1 MKNNNSINL
10 QKAKVYYFFN
20 WKGWFNHNWKRRKT
34 FTKNKY
40 QDKTISCYAEITLSG
55 HLAKRNKNINN
66 YTQIQK
72 YIDKIYQEHI
82 I

>member
-1 MKNNNSINL
+1 M
-10 QKAKVYYFFN
+10 QK
-20 WKGWFNHNWKRRKT
+20 
-34 FTKNKY
+34 
-40 QDKTISCYAEITLSG
+40 QPLSG

>member
-1 MKNNNSINL
+1 M
-10 QKAKVYYFFN
+10 QK
-20 WKGWFNHNWKRRKT
+20 
-34 FTKNKY
+34 
-40 QDKTISCYAEITLSG
+40 QPLSG
-55 HLAKRNKNINN
+55 QLAKRNKNINN